1 MSNNNMIDADDTS
14 NKKNDKKKQKHKHK
28 DKEKD
33 KEKHKHKDTA
43 HNIIKSRQHYM
54 K

>member
-1 MSNNNMIDADDTS
+1 MIDADGTS
-14 NKKNDKKKQKHKHK
+14 NKKNDKKKQKHKYK
-28 DKEKD
+28 DKEDD
-33 KEKHKHKDTA
+33 KQKPKHEDTA